1 MAPNRAQ
8 PEDTG
13 RASVDWAEPMQVAAR
28 VMEVEGD
35 IRLLSQQV
43 TMGLKIVTDQQ
54 ASMQGDIREIERV
67 ARNIE
72 SQQHEVRTHST
83 GLDRLAKAIEKHVDQ
98 QEKRWEK
105 QEAQNKAVDDRVN
118 FWRGI
123 VLGISL
129 LAGLLLTAGIYILNT
144 RFDDAAQARVRID
157 ARLDRLETRP

>member
-1 MAPNRAQ
+1 MTPNRAQ
-8 PEDTG
+8 PEDG
-13 RASVDWAEPMQVAAR
+13 RSAVDWTEPMQVASR

-72 SQQHEVRTHST
+72 SQQHEIQSHST
-83 GLDRLAKAIEKHVDQ
+83 GLERLAKAIEKHVDQ
-98 QEKRWEK
+98 QERRWEK
-105 QEAQNKAVDDRVN
+105 QETENKAVADRVN

-123 VLGISL
+123 VIGISL
-129 LAGLLLTAGIYILNT
+129 LAGLLLSAGIYIVNS
-144 RFDDAAQARVRID
+144 RFDDAAKERVRID
-157 ARLDRLETRP
+157 SRLDHLEARP